1 MEADL
6 EEESRLDLNLAK
18 GMMNSQESRLDLW
31 IQGDVEG
38 LQWRKLSNTKVH
50 QFQCKREWGLQPR
63 LSKRKTLPFP

>member
-18 GMMNSQESRLDLW
+18 ERMNSQESRLDLG

-38 LQWRKLSNTKVH
+38 LQWRKLSNTKFYKI
-50 QFQCKREWGLQPR
+50 QRKREWGLQPR